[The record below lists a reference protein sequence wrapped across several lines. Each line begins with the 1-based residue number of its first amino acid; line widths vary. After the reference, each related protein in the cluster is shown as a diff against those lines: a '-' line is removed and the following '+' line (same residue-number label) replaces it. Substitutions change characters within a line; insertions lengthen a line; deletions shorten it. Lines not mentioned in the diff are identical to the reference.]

1 MKKMKQREKVKQVRD
16 HFNALAVALEIVFKE
31 INPEKFE
38 ADIKP
43 KLEEIDQAISEIME
57 TER

>member
-1 MKKMKQREKVKQVRD
+1 MKQREKVKQVRD

-31 INPEKFE
+31 IAPQKFE

-43 KLEEIDQAISEIME
+43 KLQEIDQAISEIME